1 MAATR
6 LSLQEGRM
14 AGPTIHPFG
23 KASACAVVAAAV
35 IYSSLWLSFGV
46 PADPAYI
53 AGRIFGWAV
62 VPAIIVG
69 IWAWR
74 SSKKWSLARFIAIYV
89 LILFVSLT
97 LTIIGLLNNNSS
109 P

>member
-1 MAATR
+1 MHRLRNLVRAYRTAVSPMSMTRSKAATVG
-6 LSLQEGRM
+6 S
-14 AGPTIHPFG
+14 
-23 KASACAVVAAAV
+23 AV

-46 PADPAYI
+46 PADPVYI

-97 LTIIGLLNNNSS
+97 LTIIGLLNNNPS